1 MQTVLHH
8 FFFFSVMMA
17 VQFVVVFIYPE
28 TCEISLEDME
38 SNLQPA

>member
-1 MQTVLHH
+1 
-8 FFFFSVMMA
+8 